1 MKVLVTGAAGYIGS
15 HMLFALVDE
24 GVDVI
29 ALDDLSTSNK
39 DVIPPNIPFIKMNVG
54 DGKKITDLLIK
65 EKITT
70 VIHFAADVIVSESIK
85 NPLKYYLNNTSN
97 TAKFFS
103 SCKNAGIKN
112 IIFSSTAAV
121 YGSSLKDK
129 ISEDT
134 QTKPVSAYG
143 YSKLFSEKILTDLC
157 GSENLS
163 YIIFRYFNV
172 AGSDPNKRTGQITK
186 NATHLIKVACETA
199 LGKREKIQIFGDDYE
214 TDDGTCIRD
223 YIHVW
228 DPVNAHL
235 KAISYLENGG
245 VSKILNCGYGKGFS
259 VLEVIKEVKKI
270 SGKNFKIEISGR
282 RVGDPPKIIADN
294 SLILKYLN
302 WSPAYDRLE
311 YIISDALNWEKN
323 IKQ

>member
-15 HMLFALVDE
+15 HMLFALLDE
-24 GVDVI
+24 GLDVI
-29 ALDDLSTSNK
+29 ALDDLSSSSKALIPSN
-39 DVIPPNIPFIKMNVG
+39 VPFIKMNVG
-54 DGKKITDLLIK
+54 DGQKITDLLIK

-70 VIHFAADVIVSESIK
+70 VVHFAADVIVSESMK

-97 TAKFFS
+97 TAKFFN

-121 YGSSLKDK
+121 YSSSLINK
-129 ISEDT
+129 ISEDSE
-134 QTKPVSAYG
+134 TKPVSAYG
-143 YSKLFSEKILTDLC
+143 HSKLFSEKILIDLC
-157 GSENLS
+157 RSQNLN

-172 AGSDPNKRTGQITK
+172 AGSDPNKRTGQITE

-228 DPVNAHL
+228 DLVNAHL
-235 KAISYLENGG
+235 KAIFYLENGG
-245 VSKILNCGYGKGFS
+245 ESKTLNCGYGKGFS

-270 SGKNFKIEISGR
+270 SGKNFKTEISGR
-282 RVGDPPKIIADN
+282 REGDPPKIIADN
-294 SLILKYLN
+294 SLILEYLN
-302 WSPAYDRLE
+302 WVPKYDKLE
-311 YIISDALNWEKN
+311 YIISDAIKWEMH
-323 IKQ
+323 IK